1 MLERLVRILEG
12 KNVEWEVYWESG
24 RSGSFRI
31 ERETL
36 ERSQRKFFSG
46 VGLRVGVDGRAGFS
60 YITGLTHSEE
70 TLRKFVERTIELAK
84 VGNVP
89 FKGLPEPE
97 GVKKVDG
104 LHDRRIEEIPFE
116 EAHSMAGE
124 YASMMKGLKPS
135 DEYTLSGSMG
145 LAYVRYGLVNSNGVS
160 LEDEG
165 TALSLSAYAVKKDGK
180 SGDGYWA
187 QSYRSVDGW
196 NDAEATIKNALS
208 LADESYR
215 AISGVKYEGNLM
227 LDVDVV
233 QALVSLFLENLY
245 GDAVYYGRSRFR
257 KPGVEI
263 GPEGITIIDDSTI
276 PGGVGSYS
284 FDGEGTP
291 GRRTVLVENG
301 VVRNFLLDHTYASF
315 LGMESTGN
323 AVRDFRTMPHI
334 GPSNVVVEAGGDDL
348 NGFEGFIVSRV
359 FGEHTANPVS
369 GDFSLTVDRGYI
381 VKNGERTPVKGVM
394 FTGNVFDL
402 LKNVSAVDKK
412 VERRGSFYAPR
423 IVSRGRIV

>member
-1 MLERLVRILEG
+1 MLEKLVRILEG
-12 KNVEWEVYWESG
+12 KNVEWELYWESG

-60 YITGLTHSEE
+60 YITGLSHSEE
-70 TLRKFVERTIELAK
+70 TLRKFVERTIKLAK

-89 FKGLPEPE
+89 FRGLPEPD

-104 LHDRRIEEIPFE
+104 LYDRRIEEIPFE
-116 EAHSMAGE
+116 EAHSLAGE
-124 YASMMKGLKPS
+124 YAGMMVELKPS
-135 DEYTLSGSMG
+135 HEYTLSGSMG
-145 LAYVRYGLVNSNGVS
+145 LAYVKYGLMNSNGIS

-165 TALSLSAYAVKKDGK
+165 TALSLSAYAVRKDGK

-187 QSYRSVDGW
+187 QSYRSLDGW
-196 NDAEATIKNALS
+196 GEAEGTIKRALS
-208 LADESYR
+208 LADESYL
-215 AISGVKYEGNLM
+215 AISGVKYEGELM

-257 KPGVEI
+257 KPGEEV

-276 PGGVGSYS
+276 PGGVGSYP
-284 FDGEGTP
+284 FDGEGIP
-291 GRRTVLVENG
+291 GRRTVLVEGG
-301 VVRNFLLDHTYASF
+301 VVRSFLLDHTYASF

-334 GPSNVVVEAGGDDL
+334 GSSNVVVEAGEDDL
-348 NGFEGFIVSRV
+348 EGFDGFVVSRV

-369 GDFSLTVDRGYI
+369 GDFSLTVDMGYI
-381 VKNGERTPVKGVM
+381 VRNGERTPIKGVM

-402 LKNVSAVDKK
+402 LNNVSAIDKK

-423 IVSRGRIV
+423 IVSGGKIV

>member
-1 MLERLVRILEG
+1 MLERLVRILKG
-12 KNVEWEVYWESG
+12 KNVEWEFYWESG

-46 VGLRVGVDGRAGFS
+46 VGLRVGVGGRTGFS
-60 YITGLTHSEE
+60 YITGLTHPEE
-70 TLRKFVERTIELAK
+70 TLRKFVERTIKLAK

-89 FKGLPEPE
+89 FRGLPEPK

-104 LHDRRIEEIPFE
+104 LYDRRIEEIPFE
-116 EAHSMAGE
+116 EAHSMVGE
-124 YASMMKGLKPS
+124 YARMMKELKPS
-135 DEYTLSGSMG
+135 DEYTLSGSVG

-165 TALSLSAYAVKKDGK
+165 TALSLSAYAVKKDGR

-187 QSYRSVDGW
+187 QSYRSIDGW
-196 NDAEATIKNALS
+196 KNAEATIKNALA

-215 AISGVKYEGNLM
+215 AISGVKYEGELM

-233 QALVSLFLENLY
+233 KALVSLFLENLY

-257 KPGVEI
+257 KPDVEI
-263 GPEGITIIDDSTI
+263 GPEGISIVDDSTV
-276 PGGVGSYS
+276 PGGVGSYP

-301 VVRNFLLDHTYASF
+301 VVRSFLLDYTYASF
-315 LGMESTGN
+315 LGLESTGN
-323 AVRDFRTMPHI
+323 AVRDFRTIPHV
-334 GPSNVVVEAGGDDL
+334 GPSNIMVEAGEDDL
-348 NGFEGFIVSRV
+348 NGFEGFVVSRV

-369 GDFSLTVDRGYI
+369 GDFSLTVDMGY
-381 VKNGERTPVKGVM
+381 VVRNGERTPVKGVM

-402 LKNVSAVDKK
+402 LKNVSAVGKN

-423 IVSRGRIV
+423 IVSRGKIV